1 MLVAKMRKVKA
12 VMSTVV
18 PRKSSGEWAARR
30 LMAWL
35 REVGHACGDIIVKSD
50 NEPAL
55 TSLVDAWAKLR
66 GVEGVGKMIVE
77 HSPVHSSQSNG
88 VVERGI
94 QAVQGMVRT
103 LRSAV
108 EGRWGIR
115 LEVDH
120 AVWPWLVEY
129 AGYLLTR
136 CEVSHDGKTPYE
148 RLKGKRARLQGMEFG
163 EGILW
168 KRRREGGPLGKLT
181 CMWEDG
187 VYLGMKG
194 STGEIIVGNER
205 GVWVT
210 RTTQRKPEEE
220 RWQRDNLKMIVGVP
234 WKKNDEDPKAD
245 GENMKTEV
253 TVMDKEYRERLDEER
268 MGYEAVPRRVY
279 LQKGDFERHGYTKG
293 CPGCV
298 SILKGTARQA
308 HSERC
313 RRRMEGEIKGT
324 DRAKQA
330 EKRRDAFCE
339 KAIEKDEELR
349 RKRSKKPE
357 ETRNGEERTTRTWM
371 WGASRAVDREG

>member
-1 MLVAKMRKVKA
+1 MFMGEEKGGGTLAMLVAKMKKTKA
-12 VMSTVV
+12 VMATVL

-35 REVGHACGDIIVKSD
+35 REVGHAHGDIIVKSD

-55 TSLVDAWAKLR
+55 TSLVEDWARLR
-66 GVEGVGKMIVE
+66 AVEGVGRMIIE

-88 VVERGI
+88 IVERGV

-108 EGRWGIR
+108 EDRWGVQ
-115 LEVDH
+115 LDVGH

-136 CEVSHDGKTPYE
+136 CEVGHDGKTPYE
-148 RLKGKRARLQGMEFG
+148 RLKGKKARLQGMEFG

-187 VYLGMKG
+187 VYLGVKG
-194 STGEIIVGNER
+194 GTGEVIVGSEK

-210 RTTQRKPEEE
+210 RTAQRKPEEE

-234 WKKNDEDPKAD
+234 WRKNDEDPKAD
-245 GENMKTEV
+245 GEDMRTAV
-253 TVMDKEYRERLDEER
+253 AVMDKEYRERLGEELA
-268 MGYEAVPRRVY
+268 GYEAVPRRVY

-293 CPGCV
+293 CPGCI
-298 SILKGTARQA
+298 SMLKGSARQA
-308 HSERC
+308 HSELC
-313 RRRMEGEIKGT
+313 RRRMEGEIKDT
-324 DRAKQA
+324 DKLKKA
-330 EKRRDAFCE
+330 EKRRGAFVE
-339 KAIEKDEELR
+339 RAIERDGEQREE
-349 RKRSKKPE
+349 E
-357 ETRNGEERTTRTWM
+357 EEG
-371 WGASRAVDREG
+371 DRGRHGDQ